1 MFVTRDMVSEK
12 IKELCEMIES
22 MDEGQGDAAC
32 FACNQV
38 VCAAAESH
46 FDGVGILTETMLQ
59 WREFSVEVLNEDHI
73 CDDCKDKAKTDI
85 EKNLKD
91 IE

>member
-1 MFVTRDMVSEK
+1 MFVTREMIEGKV
-12 IKELCEMIES
+12 KELCVMIES

-46 FDGVGILTETMLQ
+46 FDGVGILTEAMLQ
-59 WREFSVEVLNEDHI
+59 WREMSLEVMNGDCI
-73 CDDCKDKAKTDI
+73 CEECKDKAKTDI
-85 EKNLKD
+85 EENLKD
-91 IE
+91 M